1 MINKKDLLK
10 DVRKYS
16 PEQIAEAIRSGEVS
30 MYELGKETEGA
41 FTPLLKRQV
50 KVILERPVQIE
61 EKEVSESFSSGTD
74 ININVSEEIS
84 YLDIEE
90 DIPFEMEIKDEPSIE
105 TLSLSLEDTVTAI
118 PNTTPRAETIPV
130 IDNKQGMF
138 SRPFSFS
145 GRIRR
150 TEYGITMI
158 IGFFIN
164 MVMGAMI
171 NSAESSYSS
180 SSDGI
185 IILYLIILVPYLW
198 FMWAQGA
205 KRCHDRGNS
214 GFYQLIPFYGFWML
228 FAEGDPDT
236 NEYGNNPKEEV

>member
-50 KVILERPVQIE
+50 KEILERPIQTEQE
-61 EKEVSESFSSGTD
+61 ESAKLFSSD
-74 ININVSEEIS
+74 AYRNVSEELS
-84 YLDIEE
+84 HSNREE
-90 DIPFEMEIKDEPSIE
+90 EVPFEMKFTDEPSIE
-105 TLSLSLEDTVTAI
+105 TLSLDVEDTVIPT
-118 PNTTPRAETIPV
+118 PNTNTVPV
-130 IDNKQGMF
+130 IDNKQNMF

-150 TEYGITMI
+150 TEYGITVI

-164 MVMGAMI
+164 IFMSAMI
-171 NSAESSYSS
+171 SSAGNTSSGDSE
-180 SSDGI
+180 GI
-185 IILYLIILVPYLW
+185 LILYFIILIPYLW
-198 FMWAQGA
+198 FLWAQGA
-205 KRCHDRGNS
+205 KRCHDLGNS
-214 GFYQLIPFYGFWML
+214 GFFQLIPFYVFWML
-228 FAEGDPDT
+228 FAEGDPEP
-236 NEYGNNPKEEV
+236 NEYGNSPK